1 MRMSLLQGTIKA
13 RIEAGIH
20 RPVYVMGPPG
30 GGKTQGA
37 KQIAAE
43 LDIGF
48 VPFHAPTLQIEDIS
62 MPVISAKRDA
72 VNFIVD
78 KAFPM
83 EGTNHPDSGILLIDE
98 LPQADAS
105 VQKMLANLLQERE
118 IKGKKLKD
126 GWTIIATG
134 NRQSDRAGA
143 NRVLSH
149 LMNRMTAIEL
159 EPHLDDWCNWYM
171 AQDNFSFE
179 GLSFLRF
186 KPNLLLDFNA
196 QRDIN
201 PTPRA
206 WVEGVFATL
215 GTIPHEAEMEAWR
228 GDVGEG
234 PAAEFTSYL
243 RIYRSLPNPDAVLL
257 NPDSHVVPT
266 EGATLYA
273 LSGALAQRATRDNFD
288 RVMAYSKRMPPEFTV
303 LLVKDAMKL
312 CPAVSSTQAFVKW
325 AQKEGA
331 ALLT

>member
-1 MRMSLLQGTIKA
+1 MRMSLLQATIKA
-13 RIEAGIH
+13 RIEAGIL

-37 KQIAAE
+37 RQIADE

-83 EGTNHPDSGILLIDE
+83 EGSDHPDAGILLIDE

-118 IKGKKLKD
+118 IKGRKLKE

-171 AQDNFSFE
+171 AQEDCKFE
-179 GLSFLRF
+179 GLAFLRF
-186 KPNLLLDFNA
+186 KPNLLLDFNP

-206 WVEGVFATL
+206 WVEGVFAAL
-215 GTIPHEAEMEAWR
+215 GTVPTEAEHQVFS

-234 PAAEFTSYL
+234 PASEFSAFL
-243 RIYRSLPNPDAVLL
+243 RIYRSLPNPDAVLM
-257 NPDSHVVPT
+257 NPDTHAVPT
-266 EGATLYA
+266 DGATLYA
-273 LSGALAQRATRDNFD
+273 LSGALAQRSTKDNFD
-288 RVMAYSKRMPPEFTV
+288 RVLVYAKRMPAEFAV
-303 LLVKDAMKL
+303 LIVKDAMKMT
-312 CPAVSSTQAFVKW
+312 PDVSRTKAFTKW
-325 AQKEGA
+325 AQTDGA
-331 ALLT
+331 ALLS